1 MGLTCDHNVD
11 DEPGEKDDEHL
22 IEFALEATSIDDFAI
37 LASVDDNANLRED
50 IVTNPKVCRP
60 VKEMIEF
67 FEHVDKSTEFDFIK
81 AQLFNNEFYNSWR
94 RSTNTLGTPWEGRR
108 VGQ

>member
-11 DEPGEKDDEHL
+11 DEPGVHM
-22 IEFALEATSIDDFAI
+22 IEFALEATSIDDFEI
-37 LASVDDNANLRED
+37 LDSVDDNANLRED
-50 IVTNPKVCRP
+50 IVTKPKVCRP

-94 RSTNTLGTPWEGRR
+94 RSTNSLGTPWEGRH